1 MLEPEEV
8 IWNQAHPDHKKTFSV
23 MEKLSII
30 GIKLSEEF
38 PDYDCSVNYLRKR
51 LRNFKDQ
58 LNKDKLARHSGSRG
72 GVHEYKYK
80 KYINFMQATVADRPT
95 VSNFQESP
103 PQTRNPAKNQND
115 LQKLMSVLEKTSS
128 SIQIFLDSLVDVLE
142 GYDSD
147 EDYFFK
153 TEVLKTMQ
161 IIKINR
167 RNTQTTET
175 SETALDIFNTI

>member
-1 MLEPEEV
+1 
-8 IWNQAHPDHKKTFSV
+8 
-23 MEKLSII
+23 
-30 GIKLSEEF
+30 
-38 PDYDCSVNYLRKR
+38 
-51 LRNFKDQ
+51 
-58 LNKDKLARHSGSRG
+58 
-72 GVHEYKYK
+72 
-80 KYINFMQATVADRPT
+80 MQATVADRPT

-115 LQKLMSVLEKTSS
+115 LQKLMSVLEKKSS

-142 GYDSD
+142 GYNSD

-175 SETALDIFNTI
+175 SETALDIFNTII

>member
-1 MLEPEEV
+1 MKTPSKISWNEEITKRFAEMLEPEEV

-38 PDYDCSVNYLRKR
+38 PDYDCS
-51 LRNFKDQ
+51 
-58 LNKDKLARHSGSRG
+58 
-72 GVHEYKYK
+72 
-80 KYINFMQATVADRPT
+80 
-95 VSNFQESP
+95 
-103 PQTRNPAKNQND
+103 
-115 LQKLMSVLEKTSS
+115 LMSVLEKKSS

-167 RNTQTTET
+167 RNTQTAET
-175 SETALDIFNTI
+175 SETTLDIFNTI

>member
-1 MLEPEEV
+1 MKTPSKISWNEEITKRFAEMLEPEEV

-58 LNKDKLARHSGSRG
+58 LNKD
-72 GVHEYKYK
+72 
-80 KYINFMQATVADRPT
+80 N
-95 VSNFQESP
+95 
-103 PQTRNPAKNQND
+103 
-115 LQKLMSVLEKTSS
+115 
-128 SIQIFLDSLVDVLE
+128 IQIFLDSLVDVLK

-147 EDYFFK
+147 EDYFFQDRSFK
-153 TEVLKTMQ
+153 NNANYQ
-161 IIKINR
+161 
-167 RNTQTTET
+167 
-175 SETALDIFNTI
+175 D